1 VGRNDGLKKET
12 NEIDCTIQAIRE
24 GWIGSLPRQNAL
36 QRARRA
42 YKRNLEDPGDCDGDI
57 PLLAGLAIAQADVGM
72 RPGWIPEVQRIGVAI
87 AKLAEQP
94 I

>member
-1 VGRNDGLKKET
+1 MKLTTLYRQSAKAGLVHTPDK
-12 NEIDCTIQAIRE
+12 
-24 GWIGSLPRQNAL
+24 NAL

-42 YKRNLEDPGDCDGDI
+42 YKRNLQEPGDCQGDI
-57 PLLAGLAIAQADVGM
+57 PMLAGLAIAQAEVGL

>member
-1 VGRNDGLKKET
+1 MKLTALYRQSAKAGLVHTPDK
-12 NEIDCTIQAIRE
+12 
-24 GWIGSLPRQNAL
+24 NAL

-42 YKRNLEDPGDCDGDI
+42 YKRNLQEPGDCHGDI
-57 PLLAGLAIAQADVGM
+57 PMLAGLAIAQAEVGM

-94 I
+94 L

>member
-1 VGRNDGLKKET
+1 MRITALYKASAKAGLVHTPDK
-12 NEIDCTIQAIRE
+12 
-24 GWIGSLPRQNAL
+24 NAL

-42 YKRNLEDPGDCDGDI
+42 FKRNLQEPGDCEGDI
-57 PLLAGLAIAQADVGM
+57 PMLAGLAIAQAEVGL

-94 I
+94 LE